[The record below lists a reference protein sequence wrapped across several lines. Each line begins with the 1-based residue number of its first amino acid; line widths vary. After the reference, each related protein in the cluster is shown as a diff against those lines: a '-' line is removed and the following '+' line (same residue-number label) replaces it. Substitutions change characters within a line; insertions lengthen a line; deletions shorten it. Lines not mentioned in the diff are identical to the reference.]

1 MIDRLDGLT
10 PCNALTTL
18 FIACN
23 KIKAIDE
30 VGKLANLPNISNV
43 LLVGNPMYEGL
54 GKEEV
59 RPLVVK
65 RCPKLQVLDG
75 SIIEDKTRKQAE
87 EP

>member
-1 MIDRLDGLT
+1 MDGLT

-18 FIACN
+18 FIGVN
-23 KIKAIDE
+23 KIKSIDE
-30 VGKLANLPNISNV
+30 VSKLANLPNITNV
-43 LLVGNPMYEGL
+43 LMIGNPMYEGI
-54 GKEEV
+54 GREEI

-65 RCPKLQVLDG
+65 RCPKLTVLDG